1 MSDDIRMIK
10 VSEREVD
17 TILLALELLARNTTD
32 TRGSNVDEIHEL
44 ADDIRGQFYRNS
56 DEWGWPEATDPMVG
70 QTFTVAEDEFI
81 NAGIYA
87 RERLKK
93 RRMTEHRRKAFGE
106 FEVQTTTGDVESP
119 FADSDPRTARLFN
132 GTINIPLGNDPIDW

>member
-1 MSDDIRMIK
+1 MSNDIRMIK

-17 TILLALELLARNTTD
+17 TILLALELLARSTTD
-32 TRGSNVDEIHEL
+32 TRGSSVGEIREL
-44 ADDIRGQFYRNS
+44 AETIHDQFFRNR
-56 DEWGWPEATDPMVG
+56 DEWGWPETTDPMVG

-81 NAGIYA
+81 SAGMHG
-87 RERLKK
+87 RERLKEQ
-93 RRMTEHRRKAFGE
+93 RRQNHRRKAFGE
-106 FEVQTTTGDVESP
+106 FEVQASKSEIERP